1 MFPSVKHLE
10 KGLVFKKE
18 QLWRAISWLFQQSER
33 KGGKKL
39 KENRK
44 VKGRVTAPRPARAV
58 PGCGFVPVE
67 PCAPFTL
74 KSDDVGGKLQVSQV
88 LTDSRRS

>member
-1 MFPSVKHLE
+1 MAFPAIR
-10 KGLVFKKE
+10 KKRGE
-18 QLWRAISWLFQQSER
+18 
-33 KGGKKL
+33 KL

-74 KSDDVGGKLQVSQV
+74 KSDDVGGKLEVSQV